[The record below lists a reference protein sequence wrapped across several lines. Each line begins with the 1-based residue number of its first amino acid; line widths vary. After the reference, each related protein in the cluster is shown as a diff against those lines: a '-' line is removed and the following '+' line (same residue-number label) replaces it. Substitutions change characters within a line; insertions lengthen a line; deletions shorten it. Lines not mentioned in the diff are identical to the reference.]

1 MEELHL
7 VACGPERAKVRMFMV
22 PFQLPCFYLASLS
35 LLEELLRQTGV
46 TALVVRQGKHYLGH

>member
-35 LLEELLRQTGV
+35 LLAELLRQTG
-46 TALVVRQGKHYLGH
+46 VRQGKHYLGH